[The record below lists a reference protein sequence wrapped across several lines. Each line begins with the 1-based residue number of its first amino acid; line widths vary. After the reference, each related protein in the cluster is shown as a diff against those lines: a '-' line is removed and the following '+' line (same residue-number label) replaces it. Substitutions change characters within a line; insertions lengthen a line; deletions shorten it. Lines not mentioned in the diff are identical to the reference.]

1 MAEME
6 NEGILSWECVEEVC
20 SNFSELV
27 NEKWELGETLRE
39 GTHAECLIDDGL
51 VGLS

>member
-1 MAEME
+1 ME

-39 GTHAECLIDDGL
+39 GMHAECLIDDGL

>member
-1 MAEME
+1 ME
-6 NEGILSWECVEEVC
+6 NEGILSWEGIEEVC
-20 SNFSELV
+20 SNFSV

-51 VGLS
+51 VGLC